1 MSFWEEL
8 GQKLTQS
15 GQEAMQ
21 KTREI
26 AGVVTMNADI
36 YDSKRKIRD
45 LYAELGELVVNE
57 AFEGMSAEAI
67 KQVLGDEHADDKN
80 VEIVLRNWK
89 AIYSKAM
96 FIRSEQEVIAMNE
109 AKINELKAE
118 TKCPACGSR
127 ISKGISFCPNCG
139 AKIVPQQE
147 APAANEAADQA
158 AASANQA
165 AAPENTGAAPPL
177 PGPSQRGGGREEG
190 RAEKK
195 NGPGNGRR

>member
-8 GQKLTQS
+8 GQKLTQN
-15 GQEAMQ
+15 GQEVMQ

-36 YDSKRKIRD
+36 SDSKRKIRD

-80 VEIVLRNWK
+80 IEIVLRNWK

-96 FIRSEQEVIAMNE
+96 FIRSEQEVIAINE
-109 AKINELKAE
+109 ATAVQKLCRRRKHLRPMRRRSRRLHQRIRRLRRRIQARKRQKISSNQRRRVSNGYWCDRSVIGIWTCGA
-118 TKCPACGSR
+118 AGGSDGNCGSH
-127 ISKGISFCPNCG
+127 
-139 AKIVPQQE
+139 
-147 APAANEAADQA
+147 
-158 AASANQA
+158 
-165 AAPENTGAAPPL
+165 L
-177 PGPSQRGGGREEG
+177 RGNRN
-190 RAEKK
+190 R
-195 NGPGNGRR
+195 

>member
-8 GQKLTQS
+8 GQKLTQN
-15 GQEAMQ
+15 GQEVMQ

-36 YDSKRKIRD
+36 SDSKRKIRD

-80 VEIVLRNWK
+80 IEIVLRNWK

-96 FIRSEQEVIAMNE
+96 FIRSEQEVIAINE

-118 TKCPACGSR
+118 TKCPSCGSR

-139 AKIVPQQE
+139 AKIVPPQE
-147 APAANEAADQA
+147 ASAANEAAAHEAEAKEEGPADQ
-158 AASANQA
+158 
-165 AAPENTGAAPPL
+165 NTGA
-177 PGPSQRGGGREEG
+177 ET
-190 RAEKK
+190 AEDKQ
-195 NGPGNGRR
+195 

>member
-8 GQKLTQS
+8 GQKLTQNS
-15 GQEAMQ
+15 QEVMQ

-36 YDSKRKIRD
+36 SDSKRKIRD

-80 VEIVLRNWK
+80 IEIVLRNWK

-96 FIRSEQEVIAMNE
+96 FIRSEQEVIAINE

-139 AKIVPQQE
+139 AKIVPPQE
-147 APAANEAADQA
+147 APAANEAAK
-158 AASANQA
+158 QA
-165 AAPENTGAAPPL
+165 AAPENTAA
-177 PGPSQRGGGREEG
+177 ET
-190 RAEKK
+190 AEDKQ
-195 NGPGNGRR
+195 